1 MNFVALKMLF
11 GDRAKYLMLL
21 AGLTF
26 STMLIVQQGS
36 IFWGLMTWSQSG
48 ITNINAP
55 VWVTDPNINQV
66 EEIKPLAD
74 TAVNVVRSVPGVE
87 WAVPL
92 YKGVQRARLRDGN
105 YEQIALVGIDSST
118 LIGRPGK
125 VLEGNIEEL
134 RSPDTVALD
143 QLGVERLGG
152 PEKIH
157 LGTTFEINDHQ
168 VRIVAIVET
177 QKSFQNFPFV
187 YMTYERAL
195 GVTPQERRKLS
206 YVLASPVEG
215 LSPEELARRIYEQT
229 GLGAFTEE
237 QFGWKTIR
245 WILKNTGI
253 GVNFGTTV
261 LLGFIVGMAIAGQ
274 TFYLFTVENLPQFG
288 ALKAIGA
295 STGMLARMI
304 LLQSFTVGL
313 IGYGV
318 GVGLATLF
326 GVTVG
331 GGLQLPFKET
341 WPLLVGVAV
350 ALLLICSVSSAIS
363 IRKLAKL
370 EPAIVFRG

>member
-1 MNFVALKMLF
+1 MNYVALKMLF
-11 GDRAKYLMLL
+11 GDRPKYLMLL

-48 ITNINAP
+48 ITNVNAP
-55 VWVTDPNINQV
+55 VWVTDSNINQV

-74 TAVNVVRSVPGVE
+74 TTVNVVRSVSGVE

-105 YEQIALVGIDSST
+105 YEQIALVGIESST
-118 LIGRPGK
+118 LIGRPGR

-134 RSPDTVALD
+134 RSPDAVAID

-152 PEKIH
+152 PENIH
-157 LGTTFEINDHQ
+157 LGTTFEINDHR
-168 VRIVAIVET
+168 VRVVAIVQT

-187 YMTYERAL
+187 YTTYERAL
-195 GVTPQERRKLS
+195 SVTPEERRKLS
-206 YVLASPVEG
+206 YVLASPVSG
-215 LSPEELARRIYEQT
+215 VSPEELARRIHEQT
-229 GLGAFTEE
+229 GLGAFTAD

-245 WILKNTGI
+245 WILQNTGI

-261 LLGFIVGMAIAGQ
+261 LLGFIVGMAISGQ

-304 LLQSFTVGL
+304 LLQSFTVGS

-326 GVTVG
+326 GLTAAG
-331 GGLQLPFKET
+331 GDRLPFKET

-350 ALLLICSVSSAIS
+350 ALLLICSVSSVIS

>member
-1 MNFVALKMLF
+1 MNYVALKMLF
-11 GDRAKYLMLL
+11 GDRPKYLMLL

-48 ITNINAP
+48 ITNVNAP
-55 VWVTDPNINQV
+55 VWVTDSNINQV

-74 TAVNVVRSVPGVE
+74 TTVNMVRSVPGVE

-92 YKGVQRARLRDGN
+92 YKGLQRARLRDGN
-105 YEQIALVGIDSST
+105 YEQIALVGIESST
-118 LIGRPGK
+118 LIGRPGR
-125 VLEGNIEEL
+125 VVEGRIEDL
-134 RSPDTVALD
+134 RAPDTVAID

-152 PEKIH
+152 AGNIQ
-157 LGTTFEINDHQ
+157 LGTTFEINDHR
-168 VRIVAIVET
+168 VRIVAIVQT

-195 GVTPQERRKLS
+195 SVTPEERRKLS
-206 YVLASPVEG
+206 YVLASPVAG
-215 LSPEELARRIYEQT
+215 VSPEVLARRIQEQT
-229 GLGAFTEE
+229 GLGAFTGE
-237 QFGWKTIR
+237 QFGWKTVK

-261 LLGFIVGMAIAGQ
+261 LLGFIVGMAISGQ

-295 STGMLARMI
+295 STGLLARMI
-304 LLQSFTVGL
+304 LLQSFTVGA

-326 GVTVG
+326 GLTAAG
-331 GGLQLPFKET
+331 GDRLPFKET
-341 WPLLVGVAV
+341 WPLLVGVAM
-350 ALLLICSVSSAIS
+350 ALLLICSISSAIS

>member
-11 GDRAKYLMLL
+11 GDRAKYMMLL

-118 LIGRPGK
+118 LIGRPRTII
-125 VLEGNIEEL
+125 EGRIEDL
-134 RSPDTVALD
+134 RAPDTVVID
-143 QLGVERLGG
+143 QLAVKRLGG
-152 PEKIH
+152 PDRMH
-157 LGTTFEINDHQ
+157 LGTTFEINDHL
-168 VRIVAIVET
+168 VRVVAIVQV
-177 QKSFQNFPFV
+177 QKSFQNFPFI
-187 YMTYERAL
+187 YTTYERAL

-206 YVLASPVEG
+206 YVLASPIEG
-215 LSPEELARRIYEQT
+215 VSPEELARRIHDQT
-229 GLGAFTEE
+229 GLGAYTED
-237 QFGWKTIR
+237 QFGWKTVQ
-245 WILKNTGI
+245 WILENTGI

-261 LLGFIVGMAIAGQ
+261 VLGFVVGMAIAGQ
-274 TFYLFTVENLPQFG
+274 TFYLFTIENLRQFG

-326 GVTVG
+326 GLTAGSG
-331 GGLQLPFKET
+331 GRLPFVET
-341 WPLLVGVAV
+341 WPLLVGVGV
-350 ALLLICSVSSAIS
+350 ALLMICSLSSAIS

-370 EPAIVFRG
+370 EPAEVFRG

>member
-11 GDRAKYLMLL
+11 GDRAKYMMLL

-105 YEQIALVGIDSST
+105 YEQIALIGMDSST
-118 LIGRPGK
+118 LIGRPGT

-134 RSPDTVALD
+134 RSPDAVAVD
-143 QLGVERLGG
+143 QTGVERLGG
-152 PEKIH
+152 PEKIKV
-157 LGTTFEINDHQ
+157 GTTFEINDHR
-168 VRIVAIVET
+168 VRIVALVHA

-187 YMTYERAL
+187 YTTYERAL
-195 GVTPQERRKLS
+195 EVTPPERRKLS
-206 YVLASPVEG
+206 YVLASPVDG
-215 LSPEELARRIYEQT
+215 VSPEELARRIHEQT
-229 GLGAFTEE
+229 RLGAYTEE
-237 QFGWKTIR
+237 QFGWKTI
-245 WILKNTGI
+245 WWMLENTGI

-274 TFYLFTVENLPQFG
+274 TFYLFTVENLKQFG

-295 STGMLARMI
+295 STGLLARMI

-318 GVGLATLF
+318 GIGLATLF
-326 GVTVG
+326 GISAG
-331 GGLQLPFKET
+331 IGQRLPFKET
-341 WPLLVGVAV
+341 WPLLLGVAV
-350 ALLLICSVSSAIS
+350 ALLMICSLSSAIS

-370 EPAIVFRG
+370 EPAEVFRG

>member
-1 MNFVALKMLF
+1 M
-11 GDRAKYLMLL
+11 
-21 AGLTF
+21 
-26 STMLIVQQGS
+26 
-36 IFWGLMTWSQSG
+36 
-48 ITNINAP
+48 
-55 VWVTDPNINQV
+55 
-66 EEIKPLAD
+66 
-74 TAVNVVRSVPGVE
+74 
-87 WAVPL
+87 
-92 YKGVQRARLRDGN
+92 
-105 YEQIALVGIDSST
+105 
-118 LIGRPGK
+118 
-125 VLEGNIEEL
+125 
-134 RSPDTVALD
+134 
-143 QLGVERLGG
+143 
-152 PEKIH
+152 
-157 LGTTFEINDHQ
+157 
-168 VRIVAIVET
+168 T

-187 YMTYERAL
+187 YTTYERAL
-195 GVTPQERRKLS
+195 SVTPEERRKLS
-206 YVLASPVEG
+206 YVLASPVSG
-215 LSPEELARRIYEQT
+215 VSPEELARRIHEQT

-237 QFGWKTIR
+237 QFGWKTVR

-304 LLQSFTVGL
+304 LLQSFTVGS

-326 GVTVG
+326 GLTAGSG
-331 GGLQLPFKET
+331 GRLPFVET

>member
-11 GDRAKYLMLL
+11 GDRAKYMMLL

-48 ITNINAP
+48 ITNVNAP

-66 EEIKPLAD
+66 EEIKPLPD
-74 TAVNVVRSVPGVE
+74 TAVNIVRSVPGVA

-118 LIGRPGK
+118 LIGRPG
-125 VLEGNIEEL
+125 VTIEGNIQEL
-134 RSPDTVALD
+134 RSPETAAID

-157 LGTTFEINDHQ
+157 LGTTFEINDHR
-168 VRIVAIVET
+168 VRIVAIVKT

-195 GVTPQERRKLS
+195 GVTPAERRKLS
-206 YVLASPVEG
+206 YVLASPESNV
-215 LSPEELARRIYEQT
+215 SPEELASRIRKQT
-229 GLGAFTEE
+229 KFGSYTED
-237 QFGWKTIR
+237 QFGWKTIE

-261 LLGFIVGMAIAGQ
+261 LLGFLVGMAIAGQ
-274 TFYLFTVENLPQFG
+274 TFYLFTVENLRQFG

-326 GVTVG
+326 GMVAAG
-331 GGLQLPFKET
+331 GDRLPFRQT
-341 WPLLVGVAV
+341 WPLLVGVGV
-350 ALLLICSVSSAIS
+350 ALLIICSLSSAIS

-370 EPAIVFRG
+370 EPAVVFRG

>member
-48 ITNINAP
+48 ITNINVP
-55 VWVTDPNINQV
+55 VWVTDHQINQV

-74 TAVNVVRSVPGVE
+74 TAVTRVRSVPGVE

-92 YKGVQRARLRDGN
+92 YKGLQRARLRDGN
-105 YEQIALVGIDSST
+105 FEQIALVGLDPST
-118 LIGRPGK
+118 LIGRPGTI
-125 VLEGNIEEL
+125 LEGQITDL
-134 RSPDTVALD
+134 RSPETVAVD

-152 PEKIH
+152 PDKIH
-157 LGTTFEINDHQ
+157 IGATFEINDHRA
-168 VRIVAIVET
+168 RIVAIVKT

-187 YMTYERAL
+187 YTTYERAL
-195 GVTPQERRKLS
+195 RITPPERRKLS
-206 YVLASPVEG
+206 YVLAGPVSG
-215 LSPEELARRIYEQT
+215 VTPEELARRIQEET
-229 GLGAFTEE
+229 GLGAYTGE

-261 LLGFIVGMAIAGQ
+261 LLGFVVGMAIAGQ
-274 TFYLFTVENLPQFG
+274 TFYLFTVENLRQFG

-304 LLQSFTVGL
+304 LLQSFTVGF

-318 GVGLATLF
+318 GIGLATLF
-326 GVTVG
+326 GLTAARG
-331 GGLQLPFKET
+331 GRLPFRET
-341 WPLLVGVAV
+341 WPLLVGVFV
-350 ALLLICSVSSAIS
+350 ALMVICSLSSAIS

-370 EPAIVFRG
+370 EPAVVFRG

>member
-1 MNFVALKMLF
+1 MNYVALKMLF

-48 ITNINAP
+48 ITNVNAP
-55 VWVTDPNINQV
+55 VWVADSNINQV

-74 TAVNVVRSVPGVE
+74 TAVHVVRSVPGVE
-87 WAVPL
+87 WALPL

-118 LIGRPGK
+118 LIGRPHT
-125 VLEGNIEEL
+125 VLEGNIEDL
-134 RSPDTVALD
+134 RSPEAVAID

-152 PEKIH
+152 PENIH
-157 LGTTFEINDHQ
+157 LGTTFEINDHR
-168 VRIVAIVET
+168 VKVVAIIKT

-187 YMTYERAL
+187 YTTYERAL
-195 GVTPQERRKLS
+195 SVTPDERRKLS
-206 YVLASPVEG
+206 YVLASPMRGV
-215 LSPEELARRIYEQT
+215 SPEELARRIHEQT

-237 QFGWKTIR
+237 QFGWKTVR
-245 WILKNTGI
+245 WILENTGI

-261 LLGFIVGMAIAGQ
+261 LLGFIVGMAISGQ

-304 LLQSFTVGL
+304 LLQSFTVGF
-313 IGYGV
+313 IGYGI
-318 GVGLATLF
+318 GVGLAMLF
-326 GVTVG
+326 GLTAASG
-331 GGLQLPFKET
+331 GRLPFNVT

-350 ALLLICSVSSAIS
+350 ALFLICSISSGIS

>member
-74 TAVNVVRSVPGVE
+74 TAVNVVRSVHGVE

-118 LIGRPGK
+118 LIGRPHTII
-125 VLEGNIEEL
+125 EGRIEDL
-134 RSPDTVALD
+134 RAPDTVAID
-143 QLGVERLGG
+143 QLAVQRLGG
-152 PEKIH
+152 PDRMH
-157 LGTTFEINDHQ
+157 LGTTFEINDHL
-168 VRIVAIVET
+168 VRVVAIVQA
-177 QKSFQNFPFV
+177 QKSFQNFPFI
-187 YMTYERAL
+187 YTTYERAL

-215 LSPEELARRIYEQT
+215 VSPEELARRIHEHT
-229 GLGAFTEE
+229 GLGAYTED
-237 QFGWKTIR
+237 QFGWKTVQ
-245 WILKNTGI
+245 WILENTGI

-261 LLGFIVGMAIAGQ
+261 VLGFVVGMAIAGQ
-274 TFYLFTVENLPQFG
+274 TFYLFTIENLRQFG

-295 STGMLARMI
+295 STSMLARMI

-313 IGYGV
+313 IGYGL
-318 GVGLATLF
+318 GIGLATLF
-326 GVTVG
+326 GLTAGSG
-331 GGLQLPFKET
+331 GRLPFVET
-341 WPLLVGVAV
+341 WPLLVGVGI
-350 ALLLICSVSSAIS
+350 ALLMICSLSSAIS

-370 EPAIVFRG
+370 EPAVVFRG

>member
-11 GDRAKYLMLL
+11 GDRAKYMMLL

-92 YKGVQRARLRDGN
+92 YKGIQRARLQDGN

-125 VLEGNIEEL
+125 VLEGSIEEL

-168 VRIVAIVET
+168 VRIVAIVKT

-187 YMTYERAL
+187 YLTYERAL

-215 LSPEELARRIYEQT
+215 LSPEELARRIHEQT
-229 GLGAFTEE
+229 GLGAFTEDE
-237 QFGWKTIR
+237 FGWKTIR

-274 TFYLFTVENLPQFG
+274 TFYLFTVENLRQFG

-318 GVGLATLF
+318 GIGLATLF
-326 GVTVG
+326 GITVG
-331 GGLQLPFKET
+331 SGQRLPFKET
-341 WPLLVGVAV
+341 WPLLVGVGG
-350 ALLLICSVSSAIS
+350 ALLMICSLSSAIS

-370 EPAIVFRG
+370 EPAEVFRG

>member
-1 MNFVALKMLF
+1 MNYVALKMLF
-11 GDRAKYLMLL
+11 GDRPKYLMLL

-48 ITNINAP
+48 ITNVNAP
-55 VWVTDPNINQV
+55 VWVTDSNINQV

-74 TAVNVVRSVPGVE
+74 TTVNVVRSVSGVE

-105 YEQIALVGIDSST
+105 YEQIALVGIEAST
-118 LIGRPGK
+118 LIGRPGR
-125 VLEGNIEEL
+125 VLEGHIEEL
-134 RSPDTVALD
+134 RSPDAVAID

-152 PEKIH
+152 PENIH
-157 LGTTFEINDHQ
+157 LGTTFEINDHR
-168 VRIVAIVET
+168 VRVVAIVQT

-187 YMTYERAL
+187 YTTYERAL
-195 GVTPQERRKLS
+195 SVTPEERRKLS
-206 YVLASPVEG
+206 YVLASPVSG
-215 LSPEELARRIYEQT
+215 ISPEELARRIHEQT
-229 GLGAFTEE
+229 GLGAFTAD

-245 WILKNTGI
+245 WILQNTGI

-261 LLGFIVGMAIAGQ
+261 LLGFIVGMAISGQ

-304 LLQSFTVGL
+304 LLQSFTVGS

-326 GVTVG
+326 GLTAAG
-331 GGLQLPFKET
+331 GDRLPFKET

-350 ALLLICSVSSAIS
+350 ALLLICSVSSVIS

>member
-1 MNFVALKMLF
+1 MNYVALKMLF

-48 ITNINAP
+48 ITNVNAP
-55 VWVTDPNINQV
+55 VWVADANINQV

-74 TAVNVVRSVPGVE
+74 TAVTVVRSVPGVE
-87 WAVPL
+87 WALPL

-118 LIGRPGK
+118 LIGRPQT
-125 VLEGNIEEL
+125 VLEGRIEDL
-134 RSPDTVALD
+134 RSPEAVAID
-143 QLGVERLGG
+143 QLGIERLGG
-152 PEKIH
+152 PKNIH
-157 LGTTFEINDHQ
+157 LGTTFEINDHR
-168 VRIVAIVET
+168 VRVVAIVKT

-187 YMTYERAL
+187 YTTYERAL
-195 GVTPQERRKLS
+195 SVTPEERRKLS
-206 YVLASPVEG
+206 YVLASPVSG
-215 LSPEELARRIYEQT
+215 VSPEELARRINEQT
-229 GLGAFTEE
+229 GLGAFTQE
-237 QFGWKTIR
+237 QFGWKTVQ
-245 WILKNTGI
+245 WILQNTGI

-261 LLGFIVGMAIAGQ
+261 LLGFIVGMAISGQ

-304 LLQSFTVGL
+304 LLQSFTVGF

-326 GVTVG
+326 GLTAAG
-331 GGLQLPFKET
+331 GGRLPFKVT

-350 ALLLICSVSSAIS
+350 ALLLICSISSAIS

>member
-125 VLEGNIEEL
+125 VLEGSIEEL

-168 VRIVAIVET
+168 VRIVAIVKT

-215 LSPEELARRIYEQT
+215 LSPEELARRIHEET
-229 GLGAFTEE
+229 GLGAFTED

-274 TFYLFTVENLPQFG
+274 TFYLFTVENLRQFG

-318 GVGLATLF
+318 GIGLATLF

-331 GGLQLPFKET
+331 SGQRLPFKET
-341 WPLLVGVAV
+341 WPLLVGVGG
-350 ALLLICSVSSAIS
+350 ALLMICSLSSAIS

-370 EPAIVFRG
+370 EPAVVFRG

>member
-1 MNFVALKMLF
+1 MNYVALKMLF
-11 GDRAKYLMLL
+11 GDRAKYMMLL

-48 ITNINAP
+48 ITNIHAP

-74 TAVNVVRSVPGVE
+74 TAVNVVRSVPGVQ

-105 YEQIALVGIDSST
+105 YEQIALVGIDAST
-118 LIGRPGK
+118 LIGRPHTII
-125 VLEGNIEEL
+125 EGRIEDL
-134 RSPDTVALD
+134 RAPDAVAID
-143 QLGVERLGG
+143 QLAVARLGG
-152 PEKIH
+152 PKRMRI
-157 LGTTFEINDHQ
+157 GTTFEVNDHL
-168 VRIVAIVET
+168 VRVVAIVHA

-187 YMTYERAL
+187 YTTYERAL

-206 YVLASPVEG
+206 YVLASPGEE
-215 LSPEELARRIYEQT
+215 LSPEELARRIREHT
-229 GLGAFTEE
+229 GLGAYTEE
-237 QFGWKTIR
+237 QFGWKTVR

-261 LLGFIVGMAIAGQ
+261 ALGFVVGMAIAGQ
-274 TFYLFTVENLPQFG
+274 TFYLFTIENLRQFG

-326 GVTVG
+326 GLTAGRG
-331 GGLQLPFKET
+331 GRLPFVET
-341 WPLLVGVAV
+341 WPLLVGVGV
-350 ALLLICSVSSAIS
+350 ALLMICSLSSAIS

-370 EPAIVFRG
+370 EPAVVFRG

>member
-1 MNFVALKMLF
+1 MNYVALKMLF

-48 ITNINAP
+48 ITNVNAP
-55 VWVTDPNINQV
+55 VWVADSNINQV

-74 TAVNVVRSVPGVE
+74 TAVTVVRSVPGVE
-87 WAVPL
+87 WALPL

-118 LIGRPGK
+118 LIGRPHT
-125 VLEGNIEEL
+125 VLEGKIEDL
-134 RSPDTVALD
+134 RSPEAVAID
-143 QLGVERLGG
+143 QLGIERLGG
-152 PEKIH
+152 PENIY
-157 LGTTFEINDHQ
+157 LGTTFEINDHR
-168 VRIVAIVET
+168 VRVVAIVKT

-187 YMTYERAL
+187 YTTYERAL
-195 GVTPQERRKLS
+195 SVTPEERRKLS
-206 YVLASPVEG
+206 YVLANPVSG
-215 LSPEELARRIYEQT
+215 VSPEELARRIHEQT

-237 QFGWKTIR
+237 QFGWKTVQ
-245 WILKNTGI
+245 WILQNTGI

-261 LLGFIVGMAIAGQ
+261 LLGFIVGMAISGQ

-304 LLQSFTVGL
+304 LLQSFTVGF
-313 IGYGV
+313 IGYGI

-326 GVTVG
+326 GLTAGSG
-331 GGLQLPFKET
+331 GRLPFKET

-350 ALLLICSVSSAIS
+350 ALLLICSISSVIS

>member
-36 IFWGLMTWSQSG
+36 IFWGLMTWTQSG
-48 ITNINAP
+48 ITNVNAP

-74 TAVNVVRSVPGVE
+74 TTVNVVRSVPGVE

-105 YEQIALVGIDSST
+105 YEQIALVGLDSST
-118 LIGRPGK
+118 LIGRP
-125 VLEGNIEEL
+125 VTVIEGNIEEL
-134 RSPDTVALD
+134 RSPEAVAID
-143 QLGVERLGG
+143 QTGVERLGG
-152 PEKIH
+152 PEKIK
-157 LGTTFEINDHQ
+157 LGTTFEINDHR
-168 VRIVAIVET
+168 VRIVALVHA

-187 YMTYERAL
+187 YMTYKRAL
-195 GVTPQERRKLS
+195 EVTPPERRKLS
-206 YVLASPVEG
+206 YVLASPVDG
-215 LSPEELARRIYEQT
+215 VSPEELARRIHEQT
-229 GLGAFTEE
+229 GLGAYTEE
-237 QFGWKTIR
+237 QFGWKTVQ
-245 WILKNTGI
+245 WMLKNTGI

-274 TFYLFTVENLPQFG
+274 TFYLFTIENLRQFG

-295 STGMLARMI
+295 STGMLAKMI

-313 IGYGV
+313 IGYGL
-318 GVGLATLF
+318 GIGLATLF
-326 GVTVG
+326 GLTAGSG
-331 GGLQLPFKET
+331 GRLPFNET
-341 WPLLVGVAV
+341 WPLLVGVGV
-350 ALLLICSVSSAIS
+350 ALLMICSVSSAIS

-370 EPAIVFRG
+370 EPAVVFRG

>member
-1 MNFVALKMLF
+1 MNYVALKMLF

-48 ITNINAP
+48 ITNVNAP
-55 VWVTDPNINQV
+55 VWVTDSNINQV

-74 TAVNVVRSVPGVE
+74 TTVNVVRSVPGVE

-92 YKGVQRARLRDGN
+92 YKGVQRARLRNGN
-105 YEQIALVGIDSST
+105 YEQIALVGIEAST
-118 LIGRPGK
+118 LIGRPYT
-125 VLEGNIEEL
+125 VLEGKIEDL
-134 RSPDTVALD
+134 RSPEAVAID

-152 PEKIH
+152 PENIH
-157 LGTTFEINDHQ
+157 LGTTFEINDHR
-168 VRIVAIVET
+168 VKIVAIVKT

-187 YMTYERAL
+187 YTTYERAL
-195 GVTPQERRKLS
+195 SVTPEERRKLS
-206 YVLASPVEG
+206 YVLVNPVSG
-215 LSPEELARRIYEQT
+215 VGSEELARRIHEQT

-237 QFGWKTIR
+237 QFGWKTVR

-304 LLQSFTVGL
+304 LLQSFTVGS

-326 GVTVG
+326 GLTAGSG
-331 GGLQLPFKET
+331 GRLPFVET
-341 WPLLVGVAV
+341 WPLLVGVGV
-350 ALLLICSVSSAIS
+350 ALLLICTVSSAIS

>member
-1 MNFVALKMLF
+1 MNVVALKMLF

-36 IFWGLMTWSQSG
+36 IFWGLMLWSMSG
-48 ITNINAP
+48 ITNVNVP

-66 EEIKPLAD
+66 EELKPLAD
-74 TAVNVVRSVPGVE
+74 TAVTRVRSVSGVE

-105 YEQIALVGIDSST
+105 YEQVSLVGIDSST
-118 LIGRPGK
+118 LIGRPQQ
-125 VLEGNIEEL
+125 VLAGRIEEL
-134 RSPDTVALD
+134 RAPETVAVD
-143 QLGVERLGG
+143 QLAVERLGG

-157 LGTTFEINDHQ
+157 VGSVFEINDHRA
-168 VRIVAIVET
+168 RIVAIVRT
-177 QKSFQNFPFV
+177 QKSFQNIPFV
-187 YMTYERAL
+187 YTTYERAL
-195 GVTPQERRKLS
+195 GMTPPERRKLS
-206 YVLASPVEG
+206 YVLAQPVEG
-215 LSPEELARRIYEQT
+215 VAAEELAQRIQEET
-229 GLGAFTEE
+229 GLGAYTEE
-237 QFGWKTIR
+237 QFGWKTVR

-274 TFYLFTVENLPQFG
+274 TFYLFTVENLPHFG

-295 STGMLARMI
+295 GTGLLAKMI

-313 IGYGV
+313 TGYGI

-326 GVTVG
+326 GLTAAG
-331 GGLQLPFKET
+331 GGRLPFVQT
-341 WPLLVGVAV
+341 WPLLAGVLI
-350 ALLLICSVSSAIS
+350 ALLMICGLSSAIS
-363 IRKLAKL
+363 IHKLAKL
-370 EPAIVFRG
+370 EPAVVFRG

>member
-1 MNFVALKMLF
+1 MNYVALKMLF

-48 ITNINAP
+48 ITNVNAP
-55 VWVTDPNINQV
+55 VWVADSNINQV

-74 TAVNVVRSVPGVE
+74 TAVMVVRSVPGVE
-87 WAVPL
+87 WALPL

-105 YEQIALVGIDSST
+105 YEQIALVGIDSGT
-118 LIGRPGK
+118 LIGRPQT
-125 VLEGNIEEL
+125 VLEGKIEDL
-134 RSPDTVALD
+134 RSPEAVAID
-143 QLGVERLGG
+143 QLGIERLGG
-152 PEKIH
+152 PENIH
-157 LGTTFEINDHQ
+157 LGTTFEINDHR
-168 VRIVAIVET
+168 VKVVAIVKT

-187 YMTYERAL
+187 YTTYERAL
-195 GVTPQERRKLS
+195 SVTPEERRKLS
-206 YVLASPVEG
+206 YVLANPVSG
-215 LSPEELARRIYEQT
+215 VSPEELARRIHEQT

-237 QFGWKTIR
+237 QFGWKTVQ
-245 WILKNTGI
+245 WILQNTGI

-261 LLGFIVGMAIAGQ
+261 LLGFIVGMAISGQ

-304 LLQSFTVGL
+304 LLQSFTVGF
-313 IGYGV
+313 IGYGI

-326 GVTVG
+326 GLTAGSG
-331 GGLQLPFKET
+331 GRLPFKET

-350 ALLLICSVSSAIS
+350 ALLLICSISSAIS

>member
-125 VLEGNIEEL
+125 VLKGNIEEL

-152 PEKIH
+152 PGKIH

-206 YVLASPVEG
+206 YVLASPDEG
-215 LSPEELARRIYEQT
+215 LSSEELARRIHEQT

-326 GVTVG
+326 GVIVG
-331 GGLQLPFKET
+331 GAQRLPFKET

>member
-11 GDRAKYLMLL
+11 GDRAKYMMLL

-36 IFWGLMTWSQSG
+36 IFWGLMIWSQSG
-48 ITNINAP
+48 ITNVNAP

-105 YEQIALVGIDSST
+105 YEQIALVGIESST
-118 LIGRPGK
+118 LIGRPGT
-125 VLEGNIEEL
+125 VIEGNIEEL
-134 RSPDTVALD
+134 RSPDTVAID

-152 PEKIH
+152 PENIH

-187 YMTYERAL
+187 YITYARAL
-195 GVTPQERRKLS
+195 GVTPPERRKLS
-206 YVLASPVEG
+206 YVLASPIEG
-215 LSPEELARRIYEQT
+215 VSPEELARRIHEQT

-245 WILKNTGI
+245 WMLENTGI

-295 STGMLARMI
+295 STGILARMI

-326 GVTVG
+326 GVSVG
-331 GGLQLPFKET
+331 SGQRLPFKET

>member
-1 MNFVALKMLF
+1 MNYVALKMLF

-48 ITNINAP
+48 ITNVNAP
-55 VWVTDPNINQV
+55 VWVADSNINQV

-74 TAVNVVRSVPGVE
+74 TAVTVVRSVPGVE
-87 WAVPL
+87 WALPL
-92 YKGVQRARLRDGN
+92 YKGVQRARLPNGN

-118 LIGRPGK
+118 LIGRPYA
-125 VLEGNIEEL
+125 VLEGKIEDL
-134 RSPDTVALD
+134 RSPEAVAID

-152 PEKIH
+152 PKNIH
-157 LGTTFEINDHQ
+157 LGTTFEINDHR
-168 VRIVAIVET
+168 VRVVALIKT

-187 YMTYERAL
+187 YTTYERAL
-195 GVTPQERRKLS
+195 SVTPEERRKLS
-206 YVLASPVEG
+206 YVLASPVSG
-215 LSPEELARRIYEQT
+215 VSPEELARRIHEQT
-229 GLGAFTEE
+229 GMGAFTEE
-237 QFGWKTIR
+237 QFGWKTVR

-304 LLQSFTVGL
+304 LLQSFTVGS
-313 IGYGV
+313 IGYGF

-326 GVTVG
+326 GLTAGSG
-331 GGLQLPFKET
+331 GRLPFKET

>member
-11 GDRAKYLMLL
+11 GDRAKYMMLL

-118 LIGRPGK
+118 LIGRPRT
-125 VLEGNIEEL
+125 VIEGRIEEL
-134 RSPDTVALD
+134 RSPDTVAID
-143 QLGVERLGG
+143 QLGVDRLGG

-157 LGTTFEINDHQ
+157 LGTTFEINDHR
-168 VRIVAIVET
+168 VKIIAIVQT

-187 YMTYERAL
+187 YTTYERAL

-206 YVLASPVEG
+206 YVLANPVQG
-215 LSPEELARRIYEQT
+215 VSPEELARRIHEQT
-229 GLGAFTEE
+229 GLGAYTDE
-237 QFGWKTIR
+237 QFGWKTVR

-261 LLGFIVGMAIAGQ
+261 VLGFIVGMAIAGQ
-274 TFYLFTVENLPQFG
+274 TFYLFTVENLRQFG

-326 GVTVG
+326 GITVG
-331 GGLQLPFKET
+331 GGQRLPFKET
-341 WPLLVGVAV
+341 WPLLVGVGV
-350 ALLLICSVSSAIS
+350 ALLMICSLSSAIS

-370 EPAIVFRG
+370 EPAVVFRG

>member
-1 MNFVALKMLF
+1 MNYVALKMLF
-11 GDRAKYLMLL
+11 GDRPKYLMLL

-48 ITNINAP
+48 ITNVNAP
-55 VWVTDPNINQV
+55 VWVTDANINQV

-74 TAVNVVRSVPGVE
+74 TTVNVVRSVSGVE

-105 YEQIALVGIDSST
+105 YEQIALVGIESST
-118 LIGRPGK
+118 LIGRPGR

-134 RSPDTVALD
+134 RSPDAVAID

-152 PEKIH
+152 PENIH
-157 LGTTFEINDHQ
+157 LGTTFEINDHR
-168 VRIVAIVET
+168 VRVVAIVQT
-177 QKSFQNFPFV
+177 QKSFQNFPFI
-187 YMTYERAL
+187 YTTYERAL
-195 GVTPQERRKLS
+195 SVTPEERRKLS
-206 YVLASPVEG
+206 YVLASPMRG
-215 LSPEELARRIYEQT
+215 ISPEELARRIHEQT
-229 GLGAFTEE
+229 GLGAFTGD

-245 WILKNTGI
+245 WILQNTGI

-261 LLGFIVGMAIAGQ
+261 LLGFIVGMAISGQ

-304 LLQSFTVGL
+304 LLQSFTVGS

-326 GVTVG
+326 GLTAAG
-331 GGLQLPFKET
+331 GDRLPFKET
-341 WPLLVGVAV
+341 WPLLIGVAV
-350 ALLLICSVSSAIS
+350 ALLLICSVSSVIS

>member
-1 MNFVALKMLF
+1 MNYVALKMLF
-11 GDRAKYLMLL
+11 GDRPKYLMLL

-48 ITNINAP
+48 ITNVNAP
-55 VWVTDPNINQV
+55 VWVTDSNINQV

-74 TAVNVVRSVPGVE
+74 TTVNVVRSVSGVE

-105 YEQIALVGIDSST
+105 YEQIALVGIESST
-118 LIGRPGK
+118 LIGRPGR

-134 RSPDTVALD
+134 RSPDAVAID

-152 PEKIH
+152 PKNIH
-157 LGTTFEINDHQ
+157 LGTTFEINDHR
-168 VRIVAIVET
+168 VRVVAIVQT

-187 YMTYERAL
+187 YTTYERAL
-195 GVTPQERRKLS
+195 SVTPEERRKLS
-206 YVLASPVEG
+206 YVLASPVSG
-215 LSPEELARRIYEQT
+215 VSPEELARRIHEQT
-229 GLGAFTEE
+229 GLGAFTED

-245 WILKNTGI
+245 WILQNTGI

-261 LLGFIVGMAIAGQ
+261 LLGFIVGMAISGQ

-304 LLQSFTVGL
+304 LLQSFTVGS

-326 GVTVG
+326 GLTAAG
-331 GGLQLPFKET
+331 GDRLPFKET

-350 ALLLICSVSSAIS
+350 ALLLICSVSSVIS

>member
-11 GDRAKYLMLL
+11 GDRPKYLMLL

-48 ITNINAP
+48 ITNVNAP
-55 VWVTDPNINQV
+55 VWVTDSNINQV

-74 TAVNVVRSVPGVE
+74 TTVNVVRSVSGVE

-105 YEQIALVGIDSST
+105 YEQIALVGIESST

-125 VLEGNIEEL
+125 VLDGNIEEL
-134 RSPDTVALD
+134 RSPDAVAID

-152 PEKIH
+152 PENIH
-157 LGTTFEINDHQ
+157 LGTTFEINDHR
-168 VRIVAIVET
+168 VRVVAIVQT

-187 YMTYERAL
+187 YTTYERAL
-195 GVTPQERRKLS
+195 SVTPEERRKLS
-206 YVLASPVEG
+206 YVLASPVSG
-215 LSPEELARRIYEQT
+215 VSPEELARRIHKQT
-229 GLGAFTEE
+229 GLGAFTQD

-245 WILKNTGI
+245 WILQNTGI

-261 LLGFIVGMAIAGQ
+261 LLGFIVGMAISGQ

-304 LLQSFTVGL
+304 LLQSFTVGS

-326 GVTVG
+326 GLTAAG
-331 GGLQLPFKET
+331 GNRLPFKET

>member
-66 EEIKPLAD
+66 EEMKPLAD
-74 TAVNVVRSVPGVE
+74 TAVTRVRSVPGVE

-105 YEQIALVGIDSST
+105 FEQISLVGIDPST
-118 LIGRPGK
+118 LIGRPHR
-125 VLEGNIEEL
+125 VLKGEIERL
-134 RSPDTVALD
+134 RAPETVAVD
-143 QLGVERLGG
+143 QLAVERLGG

-157 LGTTFEINDHQ
+157 VGATFEINDHRA
-168 VRIVAIVET
+168 RIVAIVQT
-177 QKSFQNFPFV
+177 QKSFQNIPFV
-187 YMTYERAL
+187 YTTYERAL
-195 GVTPQERRKLS
+195 SMTPPERRKLS
-206 YVLASPVEG
+206 YVLAQPVSG
-215 LSPEELARRIYEQT
+215 MTAEELAKRIQSET

-237 QFGWKTIR
+237 QFGWKTVQ

-274 TFYLFTVENLPQFG
+274 TFYLFTVENLQHFG

-295 STGMLARMI
+295 STTMLARMI

-313 IGYGV
+313 IGYGI
-318 GVGLATLF
+318 GIGLATLF
-326 GVTVG
+326 GLTAGSG
-331 GGLQLPFKET
+331 GRLPFVET
-341 WPLLVGVAV
+341 WPLLAGVLV
-350 ALLLICSVSSAIS
+350 ALLLICGLSSAIS

-370 EPAIVFRG
+370 EPAVVFRG

>member
-36 IFWGLMTWSQSG
+36 IFWGLMTWSMSG

-55 VWVTDPNINQV
+55 IWVTDPNINQV

-74 TAVNVVRSVPGVE
+74 TAVTRVRSVPGVE

-105 YEQIALVGIDSST
+105 FEQIALVGLDSST
-118 LIGRPGK
+118 LIGRPQTII
-125 VLEGNIEEL
+125 EGRIEEL
-134 RSPDTVALD
+134 RAPETVAID

-152 PEKIH
+152 PAKIH
-157 LGTTFEINDHQ
+157 VGSTFEINDHL
-168 VRIVAIVET
+168 VRIVAIVKT

-187 YMTYERAL
+187 YTTYERAL
-195 GVTPQERRKLS
+195 GITPPERRKLS
-206 YVLASPVEG
+206 YVLASPVSG
-215 LSPEELARRIYEQT
+215 IAPETLAGRIQEET
-229 GLGAFTEE
+229 GMGAYTED
-237 QFGWKTIR
+237 QFGWKTIQ

-261 LLGFIVGMAIAGQ
+261 LLGFVVGMAIAGQ
-274 TFYLFTVENLPQFG
+274 TFYLFTIENLRQFG

-318 GVGLATLF
+318 GTGLATLF
-326 GVTVG
+326 GLTAASG
-331 GGLQLPFKET
+331 GRLPFKET
-341 WPLLVGVAV
+341 WPLLVGVFI
-350 ALLLICSVSSAIS
+350 ALMLICSLSSAIS
-363 IRKLAKL
+363 IRKLTKL
-370 EPAIVFRG
+370 EPAVVFRG

>member
-1 MNFVALKMLF
+1 MNYVALKMLF
-11 GDRAKYLMLL
+11 GDRPKYLMLL

-48 ITNINAP
+48 ITNVNAP
-55 VWVTDPNINQV
+55 VWVTDSNINQV

-74 TAVNVVRSVPGVE
+74 TTVNVVRSVSGVE

-105 YEQIALVGIDSST
+105 YEQIALVGIESST
-118 LIGRPGK
+118 LIGRPAR

-134 RSPDTVALD
+134 RSPDAVAID

-152 PEKIH
+152 PENIH
-157 LGTTFEINDHQ
+157 LGTTFEINDHR
-168 VRIVAIVET
+168 VRVVAIVQT

-187 YMTYERAL
+187 YTTYERAL
-195 GVTPQERRKLS
+195 SVTPEERRKLS
-206 YVLASPVEG
+206 YVLASPVSG
-215 LSPEELARRIYEQT
+215 VSPEELARRIHEQT
-229 GLGAFTEE
+229 GLGAFTAD

-245 WILKNTGI
+245 WILQNTGI

-261 LLGFIVGMAIAGQ
+261 LLGFIVGMAISGQ

-304 LLQSFTVGL
+304 LLQSFTVGS

-326 GVTVG
+326 GLTAAG
-331 GGLQLPFKET
+331 GDRLPFKET

-350 ALLLICSVSSAIS
+350 ALLLICSVSSVIS